1 MFALC
6 ECARARTRELLA
18 FHRAHAR
25 TTQRLILLFKMLIEP
40 NICFNEQRDST
51 PACVARLLLLL
62 LLVTHALSLPPP
74 LPPQPSPRTLAC
86 DATVDADLWPR
97 RLFRAS
103 QPAQQQQQPPQELC
117 IRFGLV

>member
-18 FHRAHAR
+18 FHRAYTH
-25 TTQRLILLFKMLIEP
+25 TQRLILLFKMLIEP
-40 NICFNEQRDST
+40 NICFNEQRDRT
-51 PACVARLLLLL
+51 QACMLGARWLLLLL

-74 LPPQPSPRTLAC
+74 PSPPTLAC
-86 DATVDADLWPR
+86 DAAVDDADLWPR
-97 RLFRAS
+97 RLFHAS
-103 QPAQQQQQPPQELC
+103 RPAQPAQQPQELC